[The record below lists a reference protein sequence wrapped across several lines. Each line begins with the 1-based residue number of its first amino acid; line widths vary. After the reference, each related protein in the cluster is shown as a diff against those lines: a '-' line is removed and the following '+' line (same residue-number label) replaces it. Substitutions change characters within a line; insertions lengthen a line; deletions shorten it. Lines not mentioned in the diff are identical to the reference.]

1 MSTEMVNS
9 QDLVRLVRR
18 NALFFVFLVVLGAVI
33 GGAVSFRIPKKFKS
47 KAVLNIQASYF
58 RNPLVS
64 TFISEV
70 NDPAEQSSQRS
81 SLLRQALSDSFLDA
95 LGDRYK
101 VFQYPADHR
110 LRAMERELF
119 LNRIEYYS
127 VSPTTFQ
134 IAVIANDA
142 TVSYQMTKEV
152 LEQMIDTLIKE
163 RLRNLI
169 VTRDA
174 IHAHVQ
180 SLSLALQGVASP
192 TASLKNEL
200 QRIESDI
207 RTLTSQFSDKHPDVL
222 RLKQRAEAVQRVLE
236 SYAQNKV
243 GTEGN
248 SLTGPNPAQEF
259 ASPNS
264 TAPLR
269 DVYEDLLKKL
279 NYLSVVLEMER
290 DRSNLPYLGIIQQ
303 PSIPTRPFFP
313 EKRMFVAF
321 GALGGAALAAILI
334 LYIELRRGAFLSP
347 SFALQSVE
355 MNFLGELPPLPQ
367 HQKVTLLEGPGAH
380 AVRKSLPPAPS
391 QV

>member
-9 QDLVRLVRR
+9 QDLVRLVKR
-18 NALFFVFLVVLGAVI
+18 NALFFIFLVVLGAVI

-64 TFISEV
+64 TFIPEV

-110 LRAMERELF
+110 LRVMERELF

-127 VSPTTFQ
+127 VSPTTFH
-134 IAVIANDA
+134 ISVIANDA

-152 LEQMIDTLIKE
+152 LEQMMDTLIKE

-169 VTRDA
+169 ITRDA

-207 RTLTSQFSDKHPDVL
+207 RTLTGQFSDKHPDVH
-222 RLKQRAEAVQRVLE
+222 RLKQLAEAVQRVLE

-243 GTEGN
+243 GDLNADRG
-248 SLTGPNPAQEF
+248 SNPAQEF

-290 DRSNLPYLGIIQQ
+290 DRSNLPYLGVIQQ
-303 PSIPTRPFFP
+303 PSIPTRAFFP
-313 EKRMFVAF
+313 EKQMFVAF

-355 MNFLGELPPLPQ
+355 IPFLGDLPPLPQ
-367 HQKVTLLEGPGAH
+367 HQKVTLLEGPGTH
-380 AVRKSLPPAPS
+380 AARKSLPPAPN